1 VPTERERGVGGEWTT
16 AATLGAAAVAAA
28 AMGGALVAFG
38 ARAGDAVHH
47 VNALAGL
54 VLGSRVTFVTGVHPL
69 ATTLGV
75 VMLFVGALLWGALF
89 VRLVGVLG
97 AGPGGAVRHRRGG
110 GVVVAAG
117 ATAALAFCVDAFVLP
132 RLAAETTLAALSISR
147 LVVVHLLLAAALPIG
162 MRLAL
167 SRDHSM
173 SDDAL
178 AAPRV
183 YRSGDG
189 G

>member
-1 VPTERERGVGGEWTT
+1 MQRERAGGDSRT
-16 AATLGAAAVAAA
+16 AAATVGAAAVAAA
-28 AMGGALVAFG
+28 AVAGALVAFG
-38 ARAGDAVHH
+38 VRAGDAAHH
-47 VNALAGL
+47 VNALAGPL
-54 VLGSRVTFVTGVHPL
+54 LGSRVTFVSGVHAVVTSVGVLLL
-69 ATTLGV
+69 A
-75 VMLFVGALLWGALF
+75 AGALF
-89 VRLVGVLG
+89 WSAFFVRLAARLG
-97 AGPGGAVRHRRGG
+97 GGGRAGHGRGG
-110 GVVVAAG
+110 GVMVAACG
-117 ATAALAFCVDAFVLP
+117 TAALAFCVDLLVLP
-132 RLAAETTLAALSISR
+132 HLPGEATLAALSISR

-167 SRDHSM
+167 SGEHSM

>member
-1 VPTERERGVGGEWTT
+1 
-16 AATLGAAAVAAA
+16 
-28 AMGGALVAFG
+28 
-38 ARAGDAVHH
+38 
-47 VNALAGL
+47 
-54 VLGSRVTFVTGVHPL
+54 VTFVTGLHPL

-75 VMLFVGALLWGALF
+75 LLLLFGALLWGAVF
-89 VRLVGVLG
+89 VRLAG
-97 AGPGGAVRHRRGG
+97 ALGGATG
-110 GVVVAAG
+110 VAAG
-117 ATAALAFCVDAFVLP
+117 VAGGGRRRRGAGTLVAACVTAALAFCVDAFVLP

-167 SRDHSM
+167 SGHHSM